1 MKKIDYRNA
10 FFDELVKI
18 GIKDRNVIFLS
29 ADTDADS
36 LQIFKKKFP
45 ERFINTGVA
54 EQETINLAAGLALS
68 GKKVFIYSLLPF
80 ITMRCFEQIKINI
93 CGLKLP
99 ITIIGLGTGLSFSY
113 YGPSG
118 HGVIDIGLMRML
130 PELKILNPA
139 DPISASK
146 FAKISYESKD
156 PVYIRLHKG
165 QDYSLYNKK
174 SSFKFGFNE
183 IKKGKNVCIIS
194 TGNIIKNIISIKN
207 KISKKIANVGIVDL
221 YQIHPLN
228 KKKLINL
235 LSQYSKIITVEE
247 NILNG
252 GIGSLLADLII
263 DNDLKLNLKR
273 IALKNEQCFKYGSID
288 WLHKYYSIDQ
298 KNLIKQ
304 INDFCLKN

>member
-18 GIKDRNVIFLS
+18 GIKDKNVIFLS
-29 ADTDADS
+29 VDTDADS
-36 LQIFKKKFP
+36 LKIFKKKFP

-113 YGPSG
+113 YGPAG

-139 DPISASK
+139 DPLSASK
-146 FAKISYESKD
+146 FARIAYKSKG

-165 QDYSLYNKK
+165 QDYSVYNKK
-174 SSFKFGFNE
+174 SNFELGFNE
-183 IKKGKNVCIIS
+183 IKKGNNFCIIS
-194 TGNIIKNIISIKN
+194 TGNIIKNVLSFQ
-207 KISKKIANVGIVDL
+207 KKLKGKKKDVGIVDF
-221 YQIHPLN
+221 YQINPVN

-235 LSQYSKIITVEE
+235 LSRYKKIITVEE

-252 GIGSLLADLII
+252 GIGSLIADLII
-263 DNDLKLNLKR
+263 DNNLKLNLKR

-298 KNLIKQ
+298 QNLVKQ